1 MLYNIIINLKKEM
14 EKEKMKE
21 IVTLALTEGCHELP
35 PVDGFIFPKEAD
47 PTNLGGVNDTV
58 SKKLQS
64 FVGIKK
70 SSRMGL
76 NQSSWEDVE
85 CFEGEKILHLYV
97 TGLTVLTA
105 SVISYCA
112 LNGISLTLFHYD
124 RETKDYY
131 PQRLF
136 GGNGN
141 Y

>member
-1 MLYNIIINLKKEM
+1 
-14 EKEKMKE
+14 MKE
-21 IVTLALTEGCHELP
+21 IITLGLTEGRHELP
-35 PVDGFIFPKEAD
+35 PVDGFIFPKEVD
-47 PTNLGGVNDTV
+47 PTDLEYINATV
-58 SKKLQS
+58 SEKIQS

-70 SSRMGL
+70 TSRLGL
-76 NQSSWEDVE
+76 NQSSWDDVE

-124 RETKDYY
+124 RETEDYY
-131 PQRLF
+131 QQRLF

>member
-1 MLYNIIINLKKEM
+1 M
-14 EKEKMKE
+14 EKQEMKE
-21 IVTLALTEGCHELP
+21 IVTLALTEGRHELP

-58 SKKLQS
+58 SKKIQS

-97 TGLTVLTA
+97 TTDLTVLTA

-112 LNGISLTLFHYD
+112 LNGISLTLFHYG
-124 RETKDYY
+124 RETEDYY
-131 PQRLF
+131 SQRLF

>member
-1 MLYNIIINLKKEM
+1 M
-14 EKEKMKE
+14 EKEEMKE
-21 IVTLALTEGCHELP
+21 IVTLGLTEGRHELP
-35 PVDGFIFPKEAD
+35 PVDGFIFPKEVD
-47 PTNLGGVNDTV
+47 PTDLEYINATV
-58 SKKLQS
+58 GEKIQS

-70 SSRMGL
+70 SSRLGL
-76 NQSSWEDVE
+76 NQSSWDDVE

-124 RETKDYY
+124 RETEDYY
-131 PQRLF
+131 KQRLF

>member
-1 MLYNIIINLKKEM
+1 
-14 EKEKMKE
+14 MKE
-21 IVTLALTEGCHELP
+21 IVTLGLTEGRHELP
-35 PVDGFIFPKEAD
+35 PVDGFIFPKEVD
-47 PTNLGGVNDTV
+47 PTDLEYINATV
-58 SKKLQS
+58 SEKIQS

-70 SSRMGL
+70 TSRLGL

-131 PQRLF
+131 SQRLF